1 MPSEDQFDQI
11 KVNEPRRGGAP
22 TGGKSTGF
30 EPPVDSEDS
39 PEVHHLNAAL
49 EEVGDAPSEKG
60 AASKKKKKKKKKK
73 PTSNNAG
80 DGDMGEYAAN

>member
-1 MPSEDQFDQI
+1 M
-11 KVNEPRRGGAP
+11 G
-22 TGGKSTGF
+22 
-30 EPPVDSEDS
+30 
-39 PEVHHLNAAL
+39 L

-73 PTSNNAG
+73 PTTNNAG

>member
-1 MPSEDQFDQI
+1 M
-11 KVNEPRRGGAP
+11 
-22 TGGKSTGF
+22 
-30 EPPVDSEDS
+30 
-39 PEVHHLNAAL
+39 AL

-73 PTSNNAG
+73 PTTNNAG